1 MSWAASPAAP
11 RPVPEGPRARLRWA
25 GLSDLDALCAVYRAA
40 RPERDADADE
50 DAREMTTWLEHGGA
64 ILLESE
70 GEAIAALRWREESGG
85 WRVDP
90 AADPSGDPGNGYER
104 WLMTKVEALAI
115 RANIPTLTVELP
127 SSDALAIYRR
137 MGYRRLE
144 PGGRAST
151 MVKRVGGT
159 WQVQEEHR

>member
-1 MSWAASPAAP
+1 MSWSATAAATREVAQAP
-11 RPVPEGPRARLRWA
+11 KARLRWA
-25 GLSDLDALCAVYRAA
+25 GLADLDALCAVYRGA
-40 RPERDADADE
+40 RPERADWDAE
-50 DAREMTTWLEHGGA
+50 DASEMAGWLEHGGA

-90 AADPSGDPGNGYER
+90 ATDPSGDPGNGFER

-127 SSDALAIYRR
+127 SPEALPTYRR
-137 MGYRRLE
+137 MGYRRAR
-144 PGGRAST
+144 PGSEDRT

-159 WQVQEEHR
+159 WQVQEERR

>member
-25 GLSDLDALCAVYRAA
+25 GLADLDALCAVYRAA
-40 RPERDADADE
+40 RPERAGEDGE
-50 DAREMTTWLEHGGA
+50 DAEEMAAWLEHGGA

-70 GEAIAALRWREESGG
+70 GEAIAALRWREESDG

-90 AADPSGDPGNGYER
+90 AANPSGEPGGGYER

-115 RANIPTLTVELP
+115 RANIPTLTVEVP
-127 SSDALAIYRR
+127 SPDALPTYRR

-144 PGGRAST
+144 PGSPRPT
-151 MVKRVGGT
+151 MIKRVGGT